1 MKTSHVIQS
10 RMIDELLFAFND
22 LKSKQDKNKLLDSDR
37 KLIEAMYFRFQECIE
52 EVFKTGTIRY

>member
-37 KLIEAMYFRFQECIE
+37 ELIEAMYFRFQECTE
-52 EVFKTGTIRY
+52 ELFKKGTISY